1 MSTYTAR
8 ARRVAAAIMSLV
20 VAGTAAAQ
28 GSERNSERNSE
39 RSIEGR
45 VTVPGP
51 TSAGVPVA
59 GAWAVLHRVGADAA
73 GPLDSMRTTANGRYS
88 FRYRATGDS
97 QAVYFVSTSRGGVSY
112 FTPPVRE
119 RVVRGGLAD
128 LLVFDTTSAPI
139 PISVR
144 GRHLIVT
151 ASDSATGQRRTLVEA
166 FELSND
172 STLTRVAAGRQ
183 GITFDAALPPGV
195 TAIVAGQGDVSSDAI
210 IAVDGRMRVN
220 APLSPG
226 LKQVTFSYELPA
238 STDPIELLIE
248 APTTVMEV
256 LVEDANAQV
265 SGAGLVAVDPV
276 QIEGRAFRRFLA
288 QDVAAAQTITISV
301 PPVGTSRQLRVM
313 LIVTA
318 VGAAML
324 LGLGMFVMRG
334 GPGAFKRSRE
344 DDPEV
349 LALAVAALDT
359 AYDAIEHPTEQQKA
373 EHYLE
378 RARRKGRL
386 SSALAKRD
394 GLQ

>member
-1 MSTYTAR
+1 MMSRCLTPLGR
-8 ARRVAAAIMSLV
+8 ALCSSALLSVAALV
-20 VAGTAAAQ
+20 VTAGLAAAQ
-28 GSERNSERNSE
+28 GAD

-45 VTVPGP
+45 ITRPGP
-51 TSAGVPVA
+51 TADGLPVA
-59 GAWAVLHRVGADAA
+59 GSWAVLHRVGPDAA
-73 GPLDSMRTTANGRYS
+73 GPLDSMLTASNGSYR
-88 FRYRATGDS
+88 FRYRASGDS

-144 GRHLIVT
+144 GRHVIVT
-151 ASDSATGQRRTLVEA
+151 AADSSTGRVRTLLEA
-166 FELSND
+166 YELSND
-172 STLTRVAAGRQ
+172 SSVTRIARGRQ
-183 GITFDAALPPGV
+183 GVTFDAALPEGV
-195 TAIVAGQGDVSSDAI
+195 TTITPGQGDVSSDAI
-210 IAVDGRMRVN
+210 VAADGRMRVS

-226 LKQVTFSYELPA
+226 LKQVTFSYELPVA
-238 STDPIELLIE
+238 TDPIVVLVES
-248 APTTVMEV
+248 PTTVLEV

-288 QDVAAAQTITISV
+288 ENVPAAQTFSVSV
-301 PPVGTSRQLRVM
+301 PPAASSRQLRVM

-334 GPGAFKRSRE
+334 GPGAFARRRD
-344 DDPEV
+344 DDPEAI
-349 LALAVAALDT
+349 ALAVAALD
-359 AYDAIEHPTEQQKA
+359 AAHEGLAEPTEQQKA
-373 EHYLE
+373 EHYLA
-378 RARRKGRL
+378 RARLKGRL
-386 SSALAKRD
+386 SAALAKRD
-394 GLQ
+394 GLG